1 MTHFQLK
8 PWYLTTAAVAEQ
20 LYDSLIVWE
29 RQGSLT
35 ITNTSLAFFQQF
47 APSVKTGTY
56 NLLSPTFYVLTS
68 AVKNFADGF
77 LAINAKYTPTNGSLS
92 EQFDRSTGTP
102 LSAQDLT
109 WSYAS
114 ALTVFNAHNGITPA
128 SWGAKGLTV
137 PSGACQPN
145 IGPTL
150 QVTFNVNATTQFGG
164 EYMYF
169 MSKYCPALTISFQ
182 RKYLHNRKS
191 RCLTKLVA

>member
-1 MTHFQLK
+1 M
-8 PWYLTTAAVAEQ
+8 TTAGVAEQ

-35 ITNTSLAFFQQF
+35 ITNTSLAFFKQF

-56 NLLSPTFYVLTS
+56 NLLSSTFYVLTS

-77 LAINAKYTPTNGSLS
+77 LVINAKYTPTNGSLS
-92 EQFDRSTGTP
+92 EQFDRNTGTP

-114 ALTVFNAHNGITPA
+114 ALTVINARNGITPA

-150 QVTFNVNATTQFGG
+150 QVTFNVNATTQLGG
-164 EYMYF
+164 KYMCF
-169 MSKYCPALTISFQ
+169 MSKSCPTLILSLSKKIS
-182 RKYLHNRKS
+182 
-191 RCLTKLVA
+191 T